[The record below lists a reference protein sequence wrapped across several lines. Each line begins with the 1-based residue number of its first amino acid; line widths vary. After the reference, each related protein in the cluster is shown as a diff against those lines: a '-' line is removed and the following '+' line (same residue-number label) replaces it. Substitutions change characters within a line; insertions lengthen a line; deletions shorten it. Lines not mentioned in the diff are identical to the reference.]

1 MTSKRNCHLSS
12 NEEED
17 EITDQGQINVQE
29 ALRKMRHDIFVM
41 QRTMKLISGRV
52 VLDEQCHS

>member
-1 MTSKRNCHLSS
+1 MTSKRNCHLSCKEG
-12 NEEED
+12 ND

-41 QRTMKLISGRV
+41 QRTMKRISVRV
-52 VLDEQCHS
+52 VLDEQCHV

>member
-12 NEEED
+12 NEEKD
-17 EITDQGQINVQE
+17 EITYQGQVNVQE
-29 ALRKMRHDIFVM
+29 ALRKIRHDIFVM
-41 QRTMKLISGRV
+41 QRTMKRICDKV

>member
-41 QRTMKLISGRV
+41 QRTIKRISDRV
-52 VLDEQCHS
+52 VLYQ